1 MGDKRLLIRTANG
14 INHPGVLAVIAA
26 GAGIGMAPN
35 LMAEAW
41 VRRKEIETQAPHSAV
56 IVARLYEE

>member
-26 GAGIGMAPN
+26 DAGIGMAPN
-35 LMAEAW
+35 LMAQAW
-41 VRRKEIETQAPHSAV
+41 VRRK
-56 IVARLYEE
+56 